1 MEGIV
6 HPADCLNFVAHFVRN
21 QEHLKIKADCAGGA

>member
-6 HPADCLNFVAHFVRN
+6 HHANNLNFIVYFVRN
-21 QEHLKIKADCAGGA
+21 QEHLKVNVANL

>member
-6 HPADCLNFVAHFVRN
+6 HHANHLNFIAHFVRN
-21 QEHLKIKADCAGGA
+21 QEHLRVNVASF